1 MKKAKANSDNFT
13 PLLLLLIILA
23 FIGVFLWQNFNPSIG
38 MVFLGVRSQ
47 PLPLGLWLISGFFGG
62 WVTAGL
68 IYMIISLSALRK
80 SKSVSRQEPVNYPE
94 PAPNNTSSQGRS
106 PSSYHDHKNDPYD
119 NSYVNSSD
127 KFAPGAKTKIQND
140 QDFVNKTVNEKVV
153 TPPIDL
159 NKSSNTVIQDNY
171 SGKKQEPTNTPKANF
186 STVFPSVAPTVVS
199 NFDDN
204 KLNDHDDW
212 LVKPAPIGDWE
223 RKSTEQ
229 STQSTEKSSSSA
241 KSPVETIHQQTH
253 TNTEFEADQSPK
265 SESWSGSVYSYGYRD
280 PENTGVGKTESIYD
294 AEFRVIVP
302 PPSETVASDSS
313 PLVAEVDPAVTPSSE
328 ISEVSEV
335 RETSET
341 VETNDKLTDPP
352 NFRDEQS

>member
-23 FIGVFLWQNFNPSIG
+23 FIGVFLWQNFSPSIG

-80 SKSVSRQEPVNYPE
+80 SKPVSRQEPINYSE
-94 PAPNNTSSQGRS
+94 PAPNNTASQGRS
-106 PSSYHDHKNDPYD
+106 PSSYHDQNNDPYD

-140 QDFVNKTVNEKVV
+140 QDFVNKTVNEKIV

-171 SGKKQEPTNTPKANF
+171 SGKKQEPTTTPKANF

-199 NFDDN
+199 NSDDHN
-204 KLNDHDDW
+204 LNDNNDDW
-212 LVKPAPIGDWE
+212 LVKPPPIGDWE
-223 RKSTEQ
+223 RKPTDRA
-229 STQSTEKSSSSA
+229 TEKSSSSP
-241 KSPVETIHQQTH
+241 KSSVETIDQQTH

-302 PPSETVASDSS
+302 PPSETVASDLS
-313 PLVAEVDPAVTPSSE
+313 PLVAEVDPAVTPSAE

-335 RETSET
+335 RETHETSET
-341 VETNDKLTDPP
+341 NEKLPDPP

>member
-1 MKKAKANSDNFT
+1 MKKANSDNFT

-23 FIGVFLWQNFNPSIG
+23 FIGVFLWQNFTPNIG
-38 MVFLGVRSQ
+38 IVFLGVRSQ

-68 IYMIISLSALRK
+68 IYMIISLSTLSK
-80 SKSVSRQEPVNYPE
+80 SKKIHRQEPVDYSE
-94 PAPNNTSSQGRS
+94 PISNNTASQGRS
-106 PSSYHDHKNDPYD
+106 PSSYNDQHNDRYNKTYENP
-119 NSYVNSSD
+119 SEQ
-127 KFAPGAKTKIQND
+127 FAAGAKTKIQND

-159 NKSSNTVIQDNY
+159 NKSNNTVIQDNY
-171 SGKKQEPTNTPKANF
+171 SGKKQEATNNTPKANF

-199 NFDDN
+199 NSDDHN
-204 KLNDHDDW
+204 LNNNDDW
-212 LVKPAPIGDWE
+212 LVKPPPIGDWE
-223 RKSTEQ
+223 RKPTDRV
-229 STQSTEKSSSSA
+229 TEKSASVP
-241 KSPVETIHQQTH
+241 KTTVETIHHQTH

-302 PPSETVASDSS
+302 PPPETVSSDSS
-313 PLVAEVDPAVTPSSE
+313 PFVAEVDPTVTPSSDE
-328 ISEVSEV
+328 ISKVSEV

-341 VETNDKLTDPP
+341 VEKSDKLPDPP

>member
-1 MKKAKANSDNFT
+1 MKKANSNNFT

-23 FIGVFLWQNFNPSIG
+23 FIGVFLWQNFSPSIG
-38 MVFLGVRSQ
+38 IVFLGVRSQ
-47 PLPLGLWLISGFFGG
+47 PLPLGLWLISGFLGG

-68 IYMIISLSALRK
+68 IYMIISLSALSK
-80 SKSVSRQEPVNYPE
+80 SKKVHRQEPVNYPE
-94 PAPNNTSSQGRS
+94 SVTAHDDLSSQGRS
-106 PSSYHDHKNDPYD
+106 PSSYKDQDNDLYNNNYENP
-119 NSYVNSSD
+119 SG
-127 KFAPGAKTKIQND
+127 KFATGAKTKIQND

-171 SGKKQEPTNTPKANF
+171 SGTTTKTPTNTPKANF
-186 STVFPSVAPTVVS
+186 STVFPSVAPTMVS
-199 NFDDN
+199 NFDDQ
-204 KLNDHDDW
+204 KLNDNTNDDW

-223 RKSTEQ
+223 RKSPD
-229 STQSTEKSSSSA
+229 QSTEKTSSPARST
-241 KSPVETIHQQTH
+241 VETIHNQTH
-253 TNTEFEADQSPK
+253 TNTEFETDQSPK

-302 PPSETVASDSS
+302 PTTETASSDSS
-313 PLVAEVDPAVTPSSE
+313 PLVAEVDPAVASSSV
-328 ISEVSEV
+328 IPEVSEV
-335 RETSET
+335 DETSET
-341 VETNDKLTDPP
+341 NEELPNSP

>member
-1 MKKAKANSDNFT
+1 MKKANSDNNFT

-23 FIGVFLWQNFNPSIG
+23 FIGVFLWQNFTPSIG
-38 MVFLGVRSQ
+38 IVFLGVRSQ

-68 IYMIISLSALRK
+68 IYMIISLATLRK
-80 SKSVSRQEPVNYPE
+80 SKQVYRQEPVNYPE
-94 PAPNNTSSQGRS
+94 SVPPTRDDLSSQGRS
-106 PSSYHDHKNDPYD
+106 PSSYNDQNHDRYN
-119 NSYVNSSD
+119 NSYENPSG
-127 KFAPGAKTKIQND
+127 KFATGAKTKIQND
-140 QDFVNKTVNEKVV
+140 QDLTNKTINEKVV

-171 SGKKQEPTNTPKANF
+171 SGKKQEPTVSPQANF

-199 NFDDN
+199 NIDDD
-204 KLNDHDDW
+204 KLNDNTNDDW
-212 LVKPAPIGDWE
+212 LVKPPPIGDWE
-223 RKSTEQ
+223 RKSTG
-229 STQSTEKSSSSA
+229 QSTEKSASSP
-241 KSPVETIHQQTH
+241 KSTVETIHNQTH
-253 TNTEFEADQSPK
+253 SNTKFEADQSPK

-302 PPSETVASDSS
+302 PPPETTASESS
-313 PLVAEVDPAVTPSSE
+313 PLVAEVDPAVSPSSE

-341 VETNDKLTDPP
+341 SEKLPDPP